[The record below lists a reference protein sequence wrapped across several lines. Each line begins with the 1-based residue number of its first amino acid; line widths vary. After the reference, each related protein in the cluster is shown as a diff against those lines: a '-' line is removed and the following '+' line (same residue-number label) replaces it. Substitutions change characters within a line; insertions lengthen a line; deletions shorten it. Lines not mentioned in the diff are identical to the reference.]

1 MLTGTL
7 PEHGYYSNGS
17 ATHVVKHTC
26 CMNALL
32 HLKQE
37 LQIFGVVTLRVGG
50 EGKEKAIAIRNSS
63 KAGLNNG
70 KGSGAL
76 VPL

>member
-1 MLTGTL
+1 
-7 PEHGYYSNGS
+7 
-17 ATHVVKHTC
+17 
-26 CMNALL
+26 MNAVL